1 MATHPRI
8 LAWKIPWTE
17 KPGRLQ
23 SMELQRVGHNL
34 ATKQQQQLNL
44 MIQLLNPILFLSS
57 HITLLTQLVLFFSH
71 TSQLVGSQF
80 PDQGIAPW

>member
-1 MATHPRI
+1 
-8 LAWKIPWTE
+8 
-17 KPGRLQ
+17 
-23 SMELQRVGHNL
+23 MELQRVGHNL

-57 HITLLTQLVLFFSH
+57 RITLLTQLVLFFSH

>member
-1 MATHPRI
+1 MAIHSSIFVWR
-8 LAWKIPWTE
+8 IPWTE
-17 KPGRLQ
+17 ETGGPQ

-57 HITLLTQLVLFFSH
+57 RITLLTQLVLFFSH